1 MPAHLLSTQ
10 QSVVLNQSI
19 RNSNEFGEMG
29 PAAVRNQPLTAKA
42 STMPTMKLLRT
53 SQFGTTDEGQMPESD
68 NMKKIR
74 GAEEAIDRVN

>member
-42 STMPTMKLLRT
+42 STMPNVNLLKT
-53 SQFGTTDEGQMPESD
+53 SQFSAADEGQMSE
-68 NMKKIR
+68 
-74 GAEEAIDRVN
+74 